1 MQDLPVVSDTF
12 YFKTEFNPTQA
23 AEERFIYLHLGTATS
38 NSNAKQQQLL
48 NSSNA
53 KISHKEKMSTIPQPD

>member
-1 MQDLPVVSDTF
+1 VIPF

-23 AEERFIYLHLGTATS
+23 AEEWFIYFHPGTATS
-38 NSNAKQQQLL
+38 NSNAEQQQLL

-53 KISHKEKMSTIPQPD
+53 KFSHKEKISMIPQPD